1 MQGARPPRSGIGILV
16 PNKHQ
21 LLLPQTMLD
30 PCCFFLL
37 GDGGEFLLSSLGSMT
52 PSSFKGIRSTL
63 KPQYQCPHE
72 RENTPDL
79 RIYIQPSWGC
89 SPRKKG
95 GKEE

>member
-1 MQGARPPRSGIGILV
+1 MKLRREMQGARPPRSGIGILV

-21 LLLPQTMLD
+21 LLLPQTMLG

-63 KPQYQCPHE
+63 KP
-72 RENTPDL
+72 
-79 RIYIQPSWGC
+79 
-89 SPRKKG
+89 
-95 GKEE
+95 